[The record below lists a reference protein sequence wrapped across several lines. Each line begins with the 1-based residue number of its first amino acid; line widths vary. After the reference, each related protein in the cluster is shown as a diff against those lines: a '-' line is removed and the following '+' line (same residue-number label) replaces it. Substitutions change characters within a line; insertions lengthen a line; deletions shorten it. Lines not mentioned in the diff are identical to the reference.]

1 MNQLPTVIQFEIL
14 NFLHHFDRL
23 EYCRVNKL
31 CSEEFSTASRIIT
44 FRYGRGL
51 DQFMEDEWFRDS
63 IIRKLKDPSNQLS
76 LQLYGERPFHS
87 FAINVKSL
95 KTSTLL
101 FQQFHLEESIIRH
114 LALTPSFFNRTR
126 HTSVLNEVRKVTGL
140 KDLTISSF
148 KDDIKDWT
156 LLQNNS
162 SVMVKSCANFNSL
175 QLTNVKILRVEFPY
189 RFLFISD
196 IVNITH
202 LKLTKVI
209 TSYQESFFT
218 RLLAASETLQ
228 EIELEIDPQL
238 ILTQDGKIFL
248 QSFQQLS
255 TIKKIIININIKI
268 QRDSNQFKEFYHLV
282 KGLLGHVFSVEVSS
296 TLSKVYLLPHRENND
311 QRSYR
316 NKNCNDQMSYRN
328 KNCLV
333 M

>member
-126 HTSVLNEVRKVTGL
+126 HTSVLNEVRKVTAKHSL
-140 KDLTISSF
+140 RELIIEDCPRFSLDNMANIPSVSF
-148 KDDIKDWT
+148 SNCYQIKDWT

-196 IVNITH
+196 IGNITH

-238 ILTQDGKIFL
+238 VLRQDGKLFL

-296 TLSKVYLLPHRENND
+296 TLSK
-311 QRSYR
+311 
-316 NKNCNDQMSYRN
+316 
-328 KNCLV
+328 
-333 M
+333 